1 MTIIS
6 IRQPGYL
13 PHLGF
18 FKKIQSVDEFVFLD
32 DVQYERGDW
41 DNRNKIRTF
50 DSTQWITVPTRNKF
64 GSLLNEVKIKIYKY
78 KLN

>member
-18 FKKIQSVDEFVFLD
+18 FKKIQSVDEFVFLETNPNSPVAQIKD
-32 DVQYERGDW
+32 DPRIHRMSVDTTGLLLGAEV
-41 DNRNKIRTF
+41 F
-50 DSTQWITVPTRNKF
+50 DSYVTLRDNGAVGKVR
-64 GSLLNEVKIKIYKY
+64 
-78 KLN
+78 